1 MKPLKLKFNGV
12 NSFSSTAV
20 IDFEKLTTGGLFGIF
35 GDTGSGKSTILDSI
49 NFALYGDVD
58 RSKKKTDIIN
68 YNCEQAEVEFSFN
81 ILINGKREVYRVE
94 RSIKKKNGLGKA
106 MLYVKDGDGERCIAD
121 NTTSVNAKIENI
133 LGLSAEDFRKCI
145 ALPQGEF
152 AQFVKSSP
160 AERFKL
166 IERLFSLGRFGD
178 GLRDKINAAES
189 AADSDLNAVKAQYDV
204 LSEVTEELIG
214 SLSESCS
221 RLSEQLIAL
230 EKESEAADKLAD
242 KLKAAYEVIA
252 ELASV
257 EKKLSES
264 QARSAEM
271 EKLRSVIKS
280 APSCRHICELD
291 AKRNRLT
298 DARTQEDKRRS
309 ALESQLKNAESALD
323 ELIKQDKRA
332 ESDKLIEQLTAKLA
346 VFNSALG
353 DLEELRAAESK
364 LKKLRDDYQ
373 RAAMRSKS
381 VREKIERAESQLA
394 AAQGELDNCR
404 VPELADIIEG
414 RFKPGILRNEYTSQL
429 VYLGELRES
438 IKGYDDKSPLYAYV
452 REELTDRMNY
462 YKTLISSTCIV
473 SFDVKKELE
482 EVDRLSKLKE
492 KLTAQRDKAKD
503 ALAVSEKELAIASGD
518 CEAIKREGEQAS
530 ERLSAIKKKLES
542 VFGEGVSD
550 YGGEI
555 EKLKGGLSRARR
567 ERDEQFQIVDKARK
581 DVQNTQI
588 SLSECRT
595 KLVSSEEEIKNTQEE
610 IDKALSE
617 GGYAD
622 IAACRAIVAEIS
634 AYGDAEAELKAYDE
648 KKIALSSRRDEL
660 LLKKG
665 ADTVTE
671 EQLNAASAR
680 QKELKEQVKERHA
693 EQKVVEA
700 RLSESRKKLERKKL
714 IEVELNKKLRRKE
727 LVSQLKELVKGN
739 KFLEYIA
746 GEYLSDISKSAS
758 AMLLKLTQGR
768 YYLTYTDTFYVADN
782 FNGGKLRG
790 VNTLSGGETFLVSLS
805 LALALSSSICRS
817 SMRSIEFFFLDE
829 GFGTLD
835 ESLVDTVMDTLE
847 KLRSSDFT
855 IGIISHVE
863 ELKHRIDSKIT
874 VNKATETHGSTVTV
888 SV

>member
-12 NSFSSTAV
+12 NSFSSTAT
-20 IDFEKLTTGGLFGIF
+20 IDFEKLTKSGLFGIF

-94 RSIKKKNGLGKA
+94 RSIKKKSGLGKA

-152 AQFVKSSP
+152 AQFVKSLP

-178 GLRDKINAAES
+178 GLRDKLNAAES
-189 AADSDLNAVKAQYDV
+189 AADGDYNAVKAQYDV
-204 LSEVTEELIG
+204 LADVSEELIC
-214 SLSESCS
+214 SLKERCG
-221 RLSEQLIAL
+221 QLAGQLFVL
-230 EKESEAADKLAD
+230 EKESEEADKLTD
-242 KLKAAYEVIA
+242 KLRAAYEVIA
-252 ELASV
+252 ELSEV
-257 EKKLSES
+257 EKKLSDCQVKS
-264 QARSAEM
+264 GEM
-271 EKLRSVIKS
+271 EKLRAVIKS

-291 AKRNRLT
+291 AKRTRLIDSKSQT
-298 DARTQEDKRRS
+298 EKRRS
-309 ALESQLKNAESALD
+309 ELENQLIKAQSALD
-323 ELIKQDKRA
+323 ELVKQDKRA
-332 ESDKLIEQLTAKLA
+332 ESDKTIEEITAKLA

-353 DLEELRAAESK
+353 DLGELKTAEAK
-364 LKKLRDDYQ
+364 LKKLREDYQ
-373 RAAMRSKS
+373 RAAARLKS
-381 VREKIERAESQLA
+381 VREKKELAESKLLS
-394 AAQGELDNCR
+394 AQKELDNCR

-438 IKGYDDKSPLYAYV
+438 IKGYDDKGPLYAYI

-462 YKTLISSTCIV
+462 YKNLINSTCIV

-492 KLTAQRDKAKD
+492 DLIGRRDKTKD
-503 ALAVSEKELAIASGD
+503 ALVAAERELTLAASD
-518 CEAIKREGEQAS
+518 CEAIKREGEQAAD
-530 ERLSAIKKKLES
+530 RLNSIKKKLEA

-555 EKLKGGLSRARR
+555 DKLKKRLSDARR
-567 ERDEQFQIVDKARK
+567 ERDAQIAKADKARK
-581 DVQNTQI
+581 DVENMQI
-588 SLSECRT
+588 SLSECRA
-595 KLVSSEEEIKNTQEE
+595 KLTSCEEDIKSTQED
-610 IDKALSE
+610 ISKALKE
-617 GGYAD
+617 GSYGD
-622 IAACRAIVAEIS
+622 VSVCRVIVAEIS
-634 AYGDAEAELKAYDE
+634 AYGDAESELKAYDA

-660 LLKKG
+660 ILKKG
-665 ADTVTE
+665 KDSVTR
-671 EQLNAASAR
+671 EQLDEAVAR
-680 QKELKEQVKERHA
+680 QKLIKEQVKERHA
-693 EQKVVEA
+693 EQKVA
-700 RLSESRKKLERKKL
+700 QSRLSEYENKLERKKL
-714 IEVELNKKLRRKE
+714 IEIELNKKLRRKE
-727 LVSQLKELVKGN
+727 LVAQLKELIKGN

-758 AMLLKLTQGR
+758 SMLLKLTQGR
-768 YYLTYTDTFYVADN
+768 YYLIYTDTFYVADN

-805 LALALSSSICRS
+805 LALALSSSICKS

>member
-1 MKPLKLKFNGV
+1 MKPIKLKFNGV
-12 NSFSSTAV
+12 NSFSSATT
-20 IDFEKLTTGGLFGIF
+20 IDFEKLTAGGLFGIF

-68 YNCEQAEVEFSFN
+68 YNCEQAEVEFTFN

-94 RSIKKKNGLGKA
+94 RSIKKKSGLGKA

-121 NTTSVNAKIENI
+121 NTTSVNAKVESI

-152 AQFVKSSP
+152 AQFVKSLP

-178 GLRDKINAAES
+178 GLREKLNAAES
-189 AADSDLNAVKAQYDV
+189 EAESELNAVKAQYDV
-204 LSEVTEELIG
+204 LSEVCEELIVSLEQECK
-214 SLSESCS
+214 SLSSQ
-221 RLSEQLIAL
+221 LSER
-230 EKESEAADKLAD
+230 EKEDEKTDKKVE
-242 KLKAAYEVIA
+242 KLKALHDTQR
-252 ELASV
+252 ELHDV
-257 EKKLSES
+257 EKQLETVSVKN
-264 QARSAEM
+264 AEM
-271 EKLRSVIKS
+271 EKLRSVLKN
-280 APSCRHICELD
+280 APACIHICELE
-291 AKRNRLT
+291 AKRTKLATNAVEL
-298 DARTQEDKRRS
+298 EKRRI
-309 ALESQLKNAESALD
+309 ALENQLSTVKIRLEELLKGDKN
-323 ELIKQDKRA
+323 
-332 ESDKLIEQLTAKLA
+332 SDFEKTIEELTAKLA
-346 VFNSALG
+346 VFGSALG
-353 DLEELRAAESK
+353 DVEELKSAQAK
-364 LKKLRDDYQ
+364 LKRLREEYQ
-373 RAAMRSKS
+373 N
-381 VREKIERAESQLA
+381 A
-394 AAQGELDNCR
+394 AARAKSLKAKKELAENHLSEAQTAADNCR
-404 VPELADIIEG
+404 VPELSEVIEG

-438 IKGYDDKSPLYAYV
+438 IKGYDDKSPLYSYV

-462 YKTLISSTCIV
+462 YKNLINSTCIV

-482 EVDRLSKLKE
+482 EVERLSKLKE
-492 KLTAQRDKAKD
+492 KLVSQRDRQKD
-503 ALAVSEKELAIASGD
+503 VLAAAERELALASSD
-518 CEAIKREGEQAS
+518 CEKIKKDGEQAA
-530 ERLSAIKKKLES
+530 ERVASVAKKLES
-542 VFGEGVSD
+542 IFGEGIAD
-550 YGGEI
+550 YGKET
-555 EKLKGGLSRARR
+555 EKLKGQLAEVRR
-567 ERDEQFQIVDKARK
+567 LRDERTALIEKTRK
-581 DVQNTQI
+581 DCQSTEV
-588 SLSECRT
+588 SLGECRV
-595 KLVSSEEEIKNTQEE
+595 KLSSIADERKSLDEEIAA
-610 IDKALSE
+610 ALAE
-617 GGYAD
+617 GGFKD
-622 IAACRAIVAEIS
+622 ISVCRDIVKDIS
-634 AYGDAEAELKAYDE
+634 AYGDAEAELKKYDE
-648 KKIALSSRRDEL
+648 RKIALLSKREEL
-660 LLKKG
+660 ILRKG
-665 ADTVTE
+665 KDNVTD
-671 EQLNAASAR
+671 EQLSAV
-680 QKELKEQVKERHA
+680 LS
-693 EQKVVEA
+693 EQKKLKDTIKEVHAGQKIAEN

-714 IEVELNKKLRRKE
+714 IEVELNKKLKRRE

-758 AMLLKLTQGR
+758 SMLLKLTQGR

-874 VNKATETHGSTVTV
+874 VNKATETHGSTVTL